1 MKELGL
7 ESFLKTSG
15 GKGFHVVAPLQPK
28 ADWERVKT
36 FAHQFAKAMEQQDPK
51 AYTATLAKAARK
63 GRIFI
68 DYLRNGRGATA
79 VAPYSSRANAAAA
92 VSMPISWTM
101 LEEGAAPGD
110 FDVLNVLS
118 GKKAIG
124 DAWASYAKSAQS
136 LMVG

>member
-1 MKELGL
+1 
-7 ESFLKTSG
+7 
-15 GKGFHVVAPLQPK
+15 
-28 ADWERVKT
+28 
-36 FAHQFAKAMEQQDPK
+36 MEQQDAK

-101 LEEGAAPGD
+101 VEQGVAPGD
-110 FDVLNVLS
+110 FDIPGVLS
-118 GKKAIG
+118 AKKAIG
-124 DAWASYAKSAQS
+124 NAWASYAKSARP
-136 LMVG
+136 LILGD